1 MKHVSTPVPDVVF
14 AAGATL
20 GEGATWDPLSKSLLW
35 VDIDAGQVHRLASD
49 GTDRVVVRLAGRVGV
64 AAPQPCGGLLVAC
77 EDRILAVTESNGTV
91 RQLASVP
98 PACAFTGG
106 QRFNDGALDPS
117 GGFMVGSIPGPEPD
131 SAALF
136 RWDGHAVHV
145 VLRNVGVSNGI
156 GWSPDRH
163 VVYFVDT
170 PTARVDRFDWV
181 ADHGE
186 LRNRRVLIELPGPG
200 RPDGLTV
207 DDDGCVW
214 VAMNGGGRVVRVTPD
229 GRMDTS
235 IRFPTGRVTSCAL
248 GGPTGTTLY
257 VTSARKRLSHTELGT
272 QPYAGAVFAVD
283 VNVTGTRAAWCGL
296 R

>member
-1 MKHVSTPVPDVVF
+1 MAPVPEVIF

-20 GEGATWDPLSKSLLW
+20 GEGATWDPLSNSLLW
-35 VDIDAGQVHRLASD
+35 VDIDAGQVHRLAPD
-49 GTDRVVVRLAGRVGV
+49 GTDQVVVQLAGRVGV
-64 AAPQPCGGLLVAC
+64 AVPQPGGGLLVAC
-77 EDRILAVTESNGTV
+77 EDRILAVTDSNGTV

-98 PACAFTGG
+98 SAYRFTSG

-117 GGFMVGSIPGPEPD
+117 GGFMLGSIPGIEPD

-136 RWDGHAVHV
+136 RWDGH
-145 VLRNVGVSNGI
+145 VLDVALMGIGVSNGI
-156 GWSPDRH
+156 GWSPDRRTT
-163 VVYFVDT
+163 YFIDT

-181 ADHGE
+181 ADDGE

-214 VAMNGGGRVVRVTPD
+214 VAMNGAGRVIRVTPD

-235 IRFPTGRVTSCAL
+235 IQFPTSRITSCAL
-248 GGPTGTTLY
+248 GGPADTTLY
-257 VTSARKRLSHTELGT
+257 VTSARKRLTHIELRT
-272 QPYAGAVFAVD
+272 QPHAGAVFAVD
-283 VNVTGTRAAWCGL
+283 VNVTGTRSGWCGL

>member
-1 MKHVSTPVPDVVF
+1 MAPAPDVVF
-14 AAGATL
+14 AAGAIL

-35 VDIDAGQVHRLASD
+35 VDIDAGQVHRLAPD
-49 GTDRVVVRLAGRVGV
+49 GTDRVVVQFAGRVGV
-64 AAPQPCGGLLVAC
+64 AVPRSGGRLLVAC
-77 EDRILAVTESNGTV
+77 EDQILTVTESNGMV

-98 PACAFTGG
+98 RAYRFTAD

-117 GGFMVGSIPGPEPD
+117 GGFMVGSIPGPKPR

-136 RWDGHAVHV
+136 RWDGRALRV
-145 VLRNVGVSNGI
+145 VLTGVGVSNGI
-156 GWSPDRH
+156 GWSPDGQ
-163 VVYFVDT
+163 VAYFIDT

-181 ADHGE
+181 AAEGE
-186 LRNRRVLIELPGPG
+186 LRNRSVLVELPGPG

-214 VAMNGGGRVVRVTPD
+214 VAMNGGGRVVRVTSD
-229 GRMDTS
+229 GRVDRS
-235 IRFPTGRVTSCAL
+235 IQFPTSRTTSCAL
-248 GGPTGTTLY
+248 GGPDNTTLY
-257 VTSARKRLSHTELGT
+257 VTSARKRLSNSELCR

-283 VNVTGTRAAWCGL
+283 VNVTGTRSAWCGL

>member
-1 MKHVSTPVPDVVF
+1 MKRISTTVPDVVV

-35 VDIDAGQVHRLASD
+35 VDIDAGQVHRLATD
-49 GTDRVVVRLAGRVGV
+49 GTDRVVAQFAGRVGV
-64 AAPQPCGGLLVAC
+64 AVPQAGGRLLVAC
-77 EDRILAVTESNGTV
+77 EEQILAVTESNRTV

-98 PACAFTGG
+98 REFRFTGG

-117 GGFMVGSIPGPEPD
+117 GGFMVGSIPGAQPG

-136 RWDGHAVHV
+136 RWDGRALHV
-145 VLRNVGVSNGI
+145 VLVGVGVSNGI
-156 GWSPDRH
+156 GWSPDRAIA
-163 VVYFVDT
+163 YFIDT

-181 ADHGE
+181 PDHGE
-186 LRNRRVLIELPGPG
+186 LRNRRALVELPGPG

-229 GRMDTS
+229 GRIDTS
-235 IRFPTGRVTSCAL
+235 IQFPASRVTSCAL
-248 GGPTGTTLY
+248 GGPTDTTLY
-257 VTSARKRLSHTELGT
+257 VTSARKRLSRTELCM

-283 VNVTGTRAAWCGL
+283 ADITGTRSAWCGL